1 MAVLKV
7 GRYFKVLLNRKNKKI
22 PKCCGSIKK
31 LKMGLIFGNR
41 DKDPEKT
48 KSILMFKKYNFVLT
62 MHF

>member
-1 MAVLKV
+1 MAVIKAD
-7 GRYFKVLLNRKNKKI
+7 RYVKVLLNRKNKKA
-22 PKCCGSIKK
+22 PKCGSIKV
-31 LKMGLIFGNR
+31 KMDLIFGNW